1 MRDFATNRV
10 PQHAAG
16 TDARQLSGLNWRPWL
31 AASERP
37 LGDSGKT
44 RISLHCCMSQKLSPL
59 TALLLTVPP
68 LLWAGNA
75 VIGRLVSDLVPPV
88 TLNFLRWAVA
98 LFILLPLAA
107 WVLKRNSGLWQHW
120 RRFALLSLLGVGC
133 YNALQYLALQTSTP
147 LNVTLVAA
155 SGPVWMLAIGALF
168 FQAPVRRAQVYG
180 AAFSIV
186 GVLVVLSRGDWAQLM
201 AVRLV
206 VGDLFILL
214 ATACWTWY
222 SWMLTRKDEPEAIR
236 NDWAAFL
243 LAQVVFGLGW
253 SGLFAGMEWGLTDA
267 SITWG
272 WPLVSALAFV
282 AVGPAILAYRCWGL
296 GIQQAG
302 PSAAGFFANLTP
314 LFAAIFSA
322 AFLGELPQLYHA
334 LAFAL
339 IVGGIWVSSRK

>member
-1 MRDFATNRV
+1 
-10 PQHAAG
+10 
-16 TDARQLSGLNWRPWL
+16 
-31 AASERP
+31 
-37 LGDSGKT
+37 
-44 RISLHCCMSQKLSPL
+44 
-59 TALLLTVPP
+59 
-68 LLWAGNA
+68 
-75 VIGRLVSDLVPPV
+75 LVPPV

-168 FQAPVRRAQVYG
+168 FQAPVRRAQIYG
-180 AAFSIV
+180 AVLSIV

-206 VGDLFILL
+206 IGDVFILL
-214 ATACWTWY
+214 ATACWSWY

-236 NDWAAFL
+236 SDWAAFL
-243 LAQVVFGLGW
+243 LAQVVFGLAW

-267 SITWG
+267 HVTWG

-282 AVGPAILAYRCWGL
+282 AVGPAVLAYRCWGL
-296 GIQQAG
+296 GIQRAG
-302 PSAAGFFANLTP
+302 PAVAGFFANLTP

-322 AFLGELPQLYHA
+322 AFLGELPQLFHA

-339 IVGGIWVSSRK
+339 IIGGIWVSSRR